1 MEELLCGV
9 LQLAAAP
16 GEETAKAR
24 ANVNLNVNIQ
34 VGISIIGSKNV
45 VVFNGKRDVSKD
57 STRADEP
64 LAGRKRRAESVSL
77 LSCSRMFFKEDTDIK
92 NRSLQICRRRWIR
105 EPRSM
110 HRVGNGTR

>member
-1 MEELLCGV
+1 MEQLLRGV

-64 LAGRKRRAESVSL
+64 LAGRKRRAESEPADMQTTL
-77 LSCSRMFFKEDTDIK
+77 D
-92 NRSLQICRRRWIR
+92 RRAK
-105 EPRSM
+105 
-110 HRVGNGTR
+110 VDA